1 MKGVDSM
8 NTKKKKIKITK
19 IVNHVSLC
27 LLSFIMVYPIL
38 WWVFASFKTTAEM
51 SSKNLFPEQWIF
63 DNYING
69 WRVTE
74 NLTFGNFFAN
84 SLFVSGV
91 CVIGAVL
98 SAGLVAYGFGR
109 LNFKFKNIWFSILLL
124 TMMLPG
130 QVTIISQYIMYNKL
144 NLIDTYVPLTIGHLL
159 GGGAFFIFLLVQF
172 IRGIPRELDEA
183 AKIDGAST
191 WRIYWNI
198 IFPLMKPSFV
208 TVGIYAF
215 IWSWDDFQGQMLYLN
230 SATKYTV
237 SLGLRMFVDQAEIR
251 WGELFAMSL
260 LSIIPALIIFFVNQ
274 KEFVEGVATTGLKG

>member
-1 MKGVDSM
+1 M
-8 NTKKKKIKITK
+8 KKKKFPVSK
-19 IVNHVSLC
+19 IVNHTALC
-27 LLSFIMVYPIL
+27 VLSFIMVYPIL

-51 SSKNLFPEQWIF
+51 SSRNLFPEHWIL

-69 WRVTE
+69 WRVTDT
-74 NLTFGNFFAN
+74 LTFGNFFAN
-84 SLFVSGV
+84 SLLVSGI
-91 CVIGAVL
+91 CVLGAVF

-109 LNFKFKNIWFSILLL
+109 LNFKLKNVWFSILLL

-144 NLIDTYVPLTIGHLL
+144 NLIDTYVPLTIGHIL

-191 WRIYWNI
+191 WRIYWKI

-230 SATKYTV
+230 SASKYTV

>member
-8 NTKKKKIKITK
+8 NTKKKKVKVTK

-51 SSKNLFPEQWIF
+51 SSKNLFPQQWIF

-230 SATKYTV
+230 SASKYTV